1 MPETWEVNDNDI
13 FLCRLGRKWKGIL
26 RFKRQFRIVEQLLS
40 GDQAEGG
47 KRKNVF

>member
-13 FLCRLGRKWKGIL
+13 FLCRWGRKRKGIL
-26 RFKRQFRIVEQLLS
+26 TFKRQFRIVDQLLS

-47 KRKNVF
+47 KRKHIF